1 MQRITL
7 APEEHATGR
16 SQVSRD
22 ALVVAE
28 FCDRPEWFVEPGALL
43 ELKTQSGQLFLEYP
57 AALDVVGDDRP
68 RGAVDEQQHGA
79 VCGGQ
84 ILTQVAPGSELGHRV
99 GTPQYHPVL
108 LVGVQKLTDTLM
120 FQLDIF
126 AASLQLATL
135 VVGCRVGHDWQS
147 VVRRSIRGR
156 DQHRIELSRQ
166 IDLSGN
172 GRDHA
177 RRMKLGRHRAAS
189 VKRRPSSP
197 PSVWRPNTHANRP
210 SIKGLRI
217 GCPYRSRLSPRI
229 QGSGRPDFQVS

>member
-79 VCGGQ
+79 VFGSQ
-84 ILTQVAPGSELGHRV
+84 ILTQVATRSEPCHRI
-99 GTPQYHPVL
+99 GTPQHHPVL
-108 LVGVQKLTDTLM
+108 LAGIQKLTDPLM
-120 FQLDIF
+120 FELDVF
-126 AASLQLATL
+126 AASLQLAAL
-135 VVGCRVGHDWQS
+135 VVGC
-147 VVRRSIRGR
+147 
-156 DQHRIELSRQ
+156 
-166 IDLSGN
+166 
-172 GRDHA
+172 
-177 RRMKLGRHRAAS
+177 
-189 VKRRPSSP
+189 
-197 PSVWRPNTHANRP
+197 
-210 SIKGLRI
+210 
-217 GCPYRSRLSPRI
+217 
-229 QGSGRPDFQVS
+229 